1 MKSNL
6 IHIMLL
12 SIFIISCSDN
22 DADEES
28 KLLDTSSDSSGTV
41 TNPVTGRIWMDRNL
55 GASNVASSSTDINS
69 YGSLY
74 QWGRDTDGHELR
86 TSSTTNTVSNTTSP
100 GHSKFVIGYDNWI
113 SPQNDSL
120 WQGVNEI
127 NNPGPIGFRIPTVA
141 EWEAEKLSWVSSNA
155 AGALASVLKLPMGGA
170 RSRMTGAIGNVGNFV
185 GYRTSNLN
193 GAESRVL
200 GISLNN
206 VLIGNRARGDGNCV
220 RCIKD

>member
-113 SPQNDSL
+113 SQ
-120 WQGVNEI
+120 
-127 NNPGPIGFRIPTVA
+127 IGR
-141 EWEAEKLSWVSSNA
+141 
-155 AGALASVLKLPMGGA
+155 ASC
-170 RSRMTGAIGNVGNFV
+170 R
-185 GYRTSNLN
+185 
-193 GAESRVL
+193 ERV
-200 GISLNN
+200 
-206 VLIGNRARGDGNCV
+206 
-220 RCIKD
+220 